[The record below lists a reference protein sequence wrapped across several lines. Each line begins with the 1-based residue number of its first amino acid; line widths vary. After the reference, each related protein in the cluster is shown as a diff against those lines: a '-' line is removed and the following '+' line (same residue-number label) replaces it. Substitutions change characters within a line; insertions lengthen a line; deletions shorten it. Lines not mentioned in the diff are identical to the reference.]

1 MCFVII
7 AALLRQCIQPD
18 SLRHFIYDMQ
28 QLLKPDK
35 PFKILWRNSM
45 HLLKNTPDI
54 TFRIS
59 GFLCQLPDTYASIGI
74 INSLPEIIF
83 QLLYAIRQ
91 SFSTQFCIFRRKYID
106 TLRNIFTPGKF
117 LGQVITKQIAIN
129 LEIIVN
135 QNPDRTFL
143 LQNTAPRLKTNPK
156 I

>member
-7 AALLRQCIQPD
+7 SALLRQCIQPD
-18 SLRHFIYDMQ
+18 PLRHFIYDMQ

-59 GFLCQLPDTYASIGI
+59 GFLCQLPDTNASIGI

-91 SFSTQFCIFRRKYID
+91 FFSPQFYIFRRKYID
-106 TLRNIFTPGKF
+106 ALRNIFTPGKF
-117 LGQVITKQIAIN
+117 LGQVISKQIAIY
-129 LEIIVN
+129 LQVFIDQI
-135 QNPDRTFL
+135 PDGKFFR
-143 LQNTAPRLKTNPK
+143 QNTAPRLKTNPK